1 MEQDDVGTKD
11 VEPSTPRDWS
21 RWLAERARA
30 TEQVPGSV
38 GRPVWLS
45 VDQARRLAM
54 VLEGLTATVAQLEG
68 ECLRL
73 HELRPSP
80 SWSVTGSVTPPLE
93 TVVSRSSA
101 YDAMATEYFEG
112 EWIVPTADGPEPWAV
127 VVPRTRPAPGWTWW
141 AQGVIGESDSYEEA
155 KAAAVKALWGRIGV
169 AP

>member
-73 HELRPSP
+73 HELRPC
-80 SWSVTGSVTPPLE
+80 TPRQRCE
-93 TVVSRSSA
+93 TCLHRNAWLSDPCRPCLASG
-101 YDAMATEYFEG
+101 MATEYRPDPALEG
-112 EWIVPTADGPEPWAV
+112 
-127 VVPRTRPAPGWTWW
+127 
-141 AQGVIGESDSYEEA
+141 
-155 KAAAVKALWGRIGV
+155 GRHE
-169 AP
+169 